1 LETLVFELVEWP
13 QNDTTDAARRTDFA
27 DAARLVNQV
36 KDLQGKPDDFPVM
49 SISVGTWSPW
59 L

>member
-1 LETLVFELVEWP
+1 LVFELVEWP